1 MHTVSSCSLLDL
13 FVYFHAS
20 DVILFVYAC
29 LVCLYSVKYTLTRVC
44 LYCVNFILV
53 EGCFMLHRSLHC
65 VNCILL
71 EGCLQAVHLE
81 RCACTVLITHCGGL
95 HTSRQRDAC
104 MVWIVHWWRG
114 ACKMHTCWLVLAW
127 CELNTCCSVHTQW
140 QSTPNRLCMFN
151 TLNKVW
157 NVQHTYKC
165 VPCTQ

>member
-20 DVILFVYAC
+20 DVVLFVYAC

-53 EGCFMLHRSLHC
+53 EGCFMLHRCLHC

-95 HTSRQRDAC
+95 HTC
-104 MVWIVHWWRG
+104 RG
-114 ACKMHTCWLVLAW
+114 MLAW
-127 CELNTCCSVHTQW
+127 CGLYTDGGVLARC
-140 QSTPNRLCMFN
+140 
-151 TLNKVW
+151 TLADWCLHGVN
-157 NVQHTYKC
+157 
-165 VPCTQ
+165 

>member
-1 MHTVSSCSLLDL
+1 MFIARPFCVFSCLWCDIIC
-13 FVYFHAS
+13 VR
-20 DVILFVYAC
+20 
-29 LVCLYSVKYTLTRVC
+29 LYSVKYMLTRGCLHCVNFILVKGCFMLYTCQGVLALCKLHTSWRVLASCTLGKVC
-44 LYCVNFILV
+44 LYCVNNTLW
-53 EGCFMLHRSLHC
+53 R
-65 VNCILL
+65 
-71 EGCLQAVHLE
+71 
-81 RCACTVLITHCGGL
+81 ITHL
-95 HTSRQRDAC
+95 QRDAC

-127 CELNTCCSVHTQW
+127 CELNTCYSVHTQW